1 MMRKVFNEGSLYLVT
16 GAQCSLGRATIDVV
30 SAAIRG
36 GVDIVQM
43 REKNASRAE
52 LVELGRIL
60 KDICKMNG
68 VVFMVNDDPYL
79 ARHVKADG
87 VHLGQEDVKKYGLPA
102 VRELVGPEGIIGLST
117 HTVRQAKDGAA
128 SGADYIAFGP
138 VFPTKTKDYF
148 IGTDGLP
155 EVLGLSDKPV
165 VVIGGIDGENLDK
178 VLFLGARNVA
188 MIRYI
193 TEAPDIET
201 RVREVKEIM
210 LRRGSA
216 VSKVNIRINGNTE
229 SLDKVLSIGE
239 FVGSKGFKP
248 EQVIVEHNNVIVPR
262 EKWRDVLLS
271 AGDNVEILS
280 FVGGG

>member
-1 MMRKVFNEGSLYLVT
+1 MRQKAFDDGSLYLVT
-16 GAQCSLGRATIDVV
+16 GAECSLGRATLDVV

-43 REKNASRAE
+43 REKNASRPE
-52 LVELGRIL
+52 LVELGRSL
-60 KDICKMNG
+60 KDICKTND

-79 ARHVKADG
+79 AREVRSDG

-102 VRELVGPEGIIGLST
+102 ARELVGTEGIIGLST
-117 HTVRQAKDGAA
+117 HSVRQAKDGAA
-128 SGADYIAFGP
+128 SDVDYIAFGP

-148 IGTDGLP
+148 IGSDGLP
-155 EVLGLSDKPV
+155 EVLALSSKPV
-165 VVIGGIDGENLDK
+165 VVIGGINGENLDK
-178 VLFLGARNVA
+178 VLSLGARNVA
-188 MIRYI
+188 MIRHI
-193 TEAPDIET
+193 TEAPDVES
-201 RVREVKEIM
+201 RVREIKEIM

-216 VSKVNIRINGNTE
+216 ASKVNVRINGKTE

-239 FVGSKGFKP
+239 FVGSKGLKP
-248 EQVIVEHNNVIVPR
+248 ERVIVEHNNVIVPR